1 MTAGLPRTVY
11 QRKGRIHPPAPQEV
25 DLPHV
30 LPISLMHAHAQH
42 ATASLPPPQSPRPT
56 SGLTSSGQARPQHHE
71 KAGQFRTHDN
81 SKDLK
86 RLYQNSS
93 SPLFSTLFTFH
104 FLAEIILHL
113 AGQVHR
119 RQFCNPQTS
128 PSPQLY
134 TDQRALT
141 TRRLVKTQP
150 VRVRVIQMV
159 FLILLHG

>member
-30 LPISLMHAHAQH
+30 LPISLTHAHAQH

-104 FLAEIILHL
+104 FLAKSHL
-113 AGQVHR
+113 AGQV
-119 RQFCNPQTS
+119 QK
-128 PSPQLY
+128 
-134 TDQRALT
+134 A
-141 TRRLVKTQP
+141 V
-150 VRVRVIQMV
+150 
-159 FLILLHG
+159 LLSFATPKLHPRHSSTPTNVL